1 MVSRSALGS
10 SRSCCPRGWRPAR
23 VSPSA
28 ERELRRW
35 VPPLALSL
43 CVPAVCGALS
53 TSVPASAA
61 VLGVRPLS
69 SPPLCAA
76 AAAADSSYS
85 ATLQRYFKALI
96 REASTENWRKYVFI
110 SVLFQSNLIESSLF
124 ETCHRNNYRFIFCLK
139 KSISCLP
146 KKVSSN
152 IKKCYCHICAKV
164 SALLSPAVTFT
175 RGHRCAQE
183 HEACRKQDLTFN
195 VV

>member
-1 MVSRSALGS
+1 MLSARLET
-10 SRSCCPRGWRPAR
+10 CPRVTFSGAGTAA
-23 VSPSA
+23 VSA
-28 ERELRRW
+28 
-35 VPPLALSL
+35 PLALSL

-69 SPPLCAA
+69 SPPLCAAA

-152 IKKCYCHICAKV
+152 IKKM
-164 SALLSPAVTFT
+164 LLSHLCRSQCTFVSCSNIYP
-175 RGHRCAQE
+175 RAQVCSG
-183 HEACRKQDLTFN
+183 AWSM
-195 VV
+195 